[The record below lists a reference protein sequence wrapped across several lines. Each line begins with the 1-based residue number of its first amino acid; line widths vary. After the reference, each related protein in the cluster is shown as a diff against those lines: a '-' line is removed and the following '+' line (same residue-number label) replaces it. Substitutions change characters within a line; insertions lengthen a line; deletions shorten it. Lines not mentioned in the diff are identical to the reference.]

1 MDHAAAGDDVWYSP
15 GSGIRKRLGHERGR
29 DVVTENDGGSKL
41 VRLED
46 FEGEL
51 EDQWQEAQ
59 GLKVRDKFGE
69 EVGTVEDL
77 YILDDA
83 QAVHLI
89 KVDLGGRHVLVPVD
103 ALTTATEDGLDV
115 EQDKGTIANSPEHDS
130 EDVPDAEA
138 SRAAYA
144 HYGYPDQLT
153 WREE

>member
-1 MDHAAAGDDVWYSP
+1 M
-15 GSGIRKRLGHERGR
+15 
-29 DVVTENDGGSKL
+29 TENDGGAKL

-51 EDQWQEAQ
+51 EDPWQEAQ
-59 GLKVRDKFGE
+59 GLGVRDKFGE

-77 YILDDA
+77 YILEDA

-89 KVDLGGRHVLVPVD
+89 KVDLEGRHVLIPVD
-103 ALTTATEDGLDV
+103 ALTTATEDGVDV
-115 EQDKGTIANSPEHDS
+115 EQDKDTIADSPEHDS
-130 EDVPDAEA
+130 DEVPDAEA

-153 WREE
+153 WGAE

>member
-1 MDHAAAGDDVWYSP
+1 MA
-15 GSGIRKRLGHERGR
+15 
-29 DVVTENDGGSKL
+29 ENDRGSKL
-41 VRLED
+41 VRLEN

-51 EDQWQEAQ
+51 EEPWQEAQ

-77 YILDDA
+77 YIYEDA

-89 KVDLGGRHVLVPVD
+89 KVDLEGRHVLIPVD
-103 ALTTATEDGLDV
+103 ALTTATEDGVDV
-115 EQDKGTIANSPEHDS
+115 EQDKGTMTESPEFDS
-130 EDVPDAEA
+130 DEVPDAET

-153 WREE
+153 WGAE

>member
-1 MDHAAAGDDVWYSP
+1 VA
-15 GSGIRKRLGHERGR
+15 
-29 DVVTENDGGSKL
+29 ENDRGSKL

-51 EDQWQEAQ
+51 EEPWQEAQ

-77 YILDDA
+77 YIYEDA

-89 KVDLGGRHVLVPVD
+89 KVDLEGRHVLIPVD
-103 ALTTATEDGLDV
+103 ALTTATEDGVDV
-115 EQDKGTIANSPEHDS
+115 EQDKGTMTESPEFDS
-130 EDVPDAEA
+130 DEVPDVET

-153 WREE
+153 WGAE

>member
-1 MDHAAAGDDVWYSP
+1 VA
-15 GSGIRKRLGHERGR
+15 
-29 DVVTENDGGSKL
+29 ENDEGPKL

-51 EDQWQEAQ
+51 EEPWQEAQ

-77 YILDDA
+77 YIYEDA

-89 KVDLGGRHVLVPVD
+89 KVDLEGRHVLIPVD
-103 ALTTATEDGLDV
+103 ALTTATEDGVDV
-115 EQDKGTIANSPEHDS
+115 EQDKGTMTESPEFDS
-130 EDVPDAEA
+130 DEVPDAET

-153 WREE
+153 WGAE

>member
-1 MDHAAAGDDVWYSP
+1 MA
-15 GSGIRKRLGHERGR
+15 
-29 DVVTENDGGSKL
+29 ENDGGSKL

-51 EDQWQEAQ
+51 EEPWQEAQ

-77 YILDDA
+77 YIYEDA

-89 KVDLGGRHVLVPVD
+89 KVDLEGRHVLIPVD
-103 ALTTATEDGLDV
+103 ALTTATEDGVDV
-115 EQDKGTIANSPEHDS
+115 EQDKGTMTESPEFDS
-130 EDVPDAEA
+130 DEVPDVET

-153 WREE
+153 WGAE

>member
-1 MDHAAAGDDVWYSP
+1 MA
-15 GSGIRKRLGHERGR
+15 
-29 DVVTENDGGSKL
+29 ENDGGSKL

-46 FEGEL
+46 FAGEL
-51 EDQWQEAQ
+51 EEPWQEAQ

-77 YILDDA
+77 YIYEDA

-89 KVDLGGRHVLVPVD
+89 KVDLEGRHVLIPVD
-103 ALTTATEDGLDV
+103 ALTTATEDGVDV
-115 EQDKGTIANSPEHDS
+115 EQDKGTMTESPEFDS
-130 EDVPDAEA
+130 DEVPDVET

-153 WREE
+153 WGAE